1 VVTATLES
9 ARDARTS
16 AHAFLASGEDAQ
28 AAVFCGAAAAQRDL
42 LGALAHTTQRRALA
56 EIQSRLLASLTIFNC
71 GSY

>member
-9 ARDARTS
+9 ARDARTF

-42 LGALAHTTQRRALA
+42 LGALAQISSPFQLEA
-56 EIQSRLLASLTIFNC
+56 ASHASHGPGIH
-71 GSY
+71 